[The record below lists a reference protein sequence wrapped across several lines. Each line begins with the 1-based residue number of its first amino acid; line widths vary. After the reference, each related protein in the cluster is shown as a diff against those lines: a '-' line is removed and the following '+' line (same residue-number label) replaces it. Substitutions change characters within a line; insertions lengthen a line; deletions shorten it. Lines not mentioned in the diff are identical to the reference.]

1 MDIFRRIRVNGMKA
15 RERLGRTFLWGG
27 RAGRRSWDLTWKK
40 PFWFI
45 RVCTACSLSGAQPL
59 FQVRIPCPFLARLL
73 STVPKVHYRSLKL
86 SRRPV
91 IDAGRLEKWRGMLV
105 RCSIRDKSIRIVFRL
120 KRFPLYLRCVR
131 FFKIKIQEITLR
143 FLFFATKINIYY
155 DRSTLITLCFIDN
168 SNKLILRI
176 SEIEK
181 NKLQE
186 LQTHKIFD
194 INEEKP
200 YLTFRII
207 EETYTKNSIETYYS
221 KEQKKEKEKSERNVI
236 ELIKFRCPR

>member
-1 MDIFRRIRVNGMKA
+1 
-15 RERLGRTFLWGG
+15 
-27 RAGRRSWDLTWKK
+27 
-40 PFWFI
+40 
-45 RVCTACSLSGAQPL
+45 
-59 FQVRIPCPFLARLL
+59 
-73 STVPKVHYRSLKL
+73 
-86 SRRPV
+86 
-91 IDAGRLEKWRGMLV
+91 MLV

-131 FFKIKIQEITLR
+131 FFKIKIQEITTLR

-221 KEQKKEKEKSERNVI
+221 LRKNRRKKKKNRREM
-236 ELIKFRCPR
+236 

>member
-1 MDIFRRIRVNGMKA
+1 MLSQRCSTSLPSSD
-15 RERLGRTFLWGG
+15 
-27 RAGRRSWDLTWKK
+27 
-40 PFWFI
+40 
-45 RVCTACSLSGAQPL
+45 SLSFSRSP
-59 FQVRIPCPFLARLL
+59 PFNRSKDSL
-73 STVPKVHYRSLKL
+73 SVVKAFSSTGNRC
-86 SRRPV
+86 RPTR
-91 IDAGRLEKWRGMLV
+91 GQEWRGMLV

-131 FFKIKIQEITLR
+131 FFKIKIQEITTLR
-143 FLFFATKINIYY
+143 FFFAIKINIYY

-221 KEQKKEKEKSERNVI
+221 LRKNRRKKKKNRREM
-236 ELIKFRCPR
+236 

>member
-1 MDIFRRIRVNGMKA
+1 MSA
-15 RERLGRTFLWGG
+15 L
-27 RAGRRSWDLTWKK
+27 RA
-40 PFWFI
+40 
-45 RVCTACSLSGAQPL
+45 LSGAQPL

-86 SRRPV
+86 SRR
-91 IDAGRLEKWRGMLV
+91 GQEWRGMLV

-131 FFKIKIQEITLR
+131 FFKIKIQEITTLR

-221 KEQKKEKEKSERNVI
+221 LRKNRRKKKKNRREM
-236 ELIKFRCPR
+236 

>member
-45 RVCTACSLSGAQPL
+45 RVCTACSQRCSTSLPSSDSLSFSRSP
-59 FQVRIPCPFLARLL
+59 PFNRSKGSL
-73 STVPKVHYRSLKL
+73 SVVKAFSSTGNRC
-86 SRRPV
+86 RPTR
-91 IDAGRLEKWRGMLV
+91 GQEWRGMLV

-131 FFKIKIQEITLR
+131 FFKIKIQEITTLR

-221 KEQKKEKEKSERNVI
+221 LRKNRRKKKKNRREM
-236 ELIKFRCPR
+236 

>member
-1 MDIFRRIRVNGMKA
+1 MLSQRCSTSLPSSD
-15 RERLGRTFLWGG
+15 
-27 RAGRRSWDLTWKK
+27 
-40 PFWFI
+40 
-45 RVCTACSLSGAQPL
+45 SLSFSRSP
-59 FQVRIPCPFLARLL
+59 PFNRSKGSL
-73 STVPKVHYRSLKL
+73 SVVKAFSSTGNRC
-86 SRRPV
+86 RPTR
-91 IDAGRLEKWRGMLV
+91 GQEWRGMLV

-131 FFKIKIQEITLR
+131 FFKIKIQEITTLR
-143 FLFFATKINIYY
+143 FFFAIKINIYY

-186 LQTHKIFD
+186 LQIHKIFD

-221 KEQKKEKEKSERNVI
+221 LRKNRRKKKKNRREM
-236 ELIKFRCPR
+236 